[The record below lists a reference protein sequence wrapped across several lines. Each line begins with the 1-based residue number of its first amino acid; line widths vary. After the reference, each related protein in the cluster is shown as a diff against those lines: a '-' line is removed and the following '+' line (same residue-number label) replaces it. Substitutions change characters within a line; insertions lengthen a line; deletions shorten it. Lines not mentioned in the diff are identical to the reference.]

1 MSDFKKC
8 PQCKHPAVELMYGLA
23 CTNAWC
29 RDYKDYAWK
38 ELRDYNNRQKA
49 EAKTN
54 PPPYYVA
61 DWSEKPEKC
70 MLCGKENCS
79 DSSCF

>member
-8 PQCKHPAVELMYGLA
+8 PQCKHPAVELMYGMA

-29 RDYKDYAWK
+29 RDYKEYAWK
-38 ELRDYNNRQKA
+38 ELRDKKA
-49 EAKTN
+49 KERAESDTH
-54 PPPYYVA
+54 PGFYIP

-70 MLCGKENCS
+70 LLCGRENCS
-79 DSSCF
+79 DSTCF